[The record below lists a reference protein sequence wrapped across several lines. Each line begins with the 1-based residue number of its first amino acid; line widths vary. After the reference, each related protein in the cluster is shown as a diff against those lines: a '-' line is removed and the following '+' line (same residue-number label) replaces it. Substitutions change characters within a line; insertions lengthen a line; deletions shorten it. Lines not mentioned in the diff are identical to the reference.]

1 MNDPTSDVGAY
12 GGVAGKVLR
21 EALSGATVLTGGTL
35 VLVLGLGGFILHR
48 LGGQGADVVF
58 GQMVLALVLA
68 RFALNGRF
76 GEWGGTLFSD
86 RGGSWLEV
94 AAVTARYLA
103 LTAVWFVPL
112 YLLGWR
118 LNGIG
123 EAAAG
128 AVMGS
133 GGSRMLSLTLL
144 AVAASALTPPVF
156 LIAAVGSENLAEA
169 FLPAHWR
176 RLFGGRLHDLFL
188 IYVVYLGALGMLA
201 ALTLPPLLALAIRHP
216 EPALMSGL
224 GILAFTVGLSASL
237 LGRLCGFFAAFEG
250 GGAAAEG
257 RPDPGDP
264 ALAPESA
271 GAEASMFPSPEGEP
285 GTIYRASDPPAPVVE
300 DPAGTGMSAP
310 DPIDPP
316 PSDRGA
322 RIGASG
328 FQLVEG
334 GKPHTPSGKGPLLD
348 ARQRVEELVAR
359 SGADSRAA
367 LDGLEE
373 LRADYAPN
381 PLVLHALTLLRQR
394 AGDKDGSFELA
405 PEALALCLA
414 RGATKLAAEIYA
426 THLYGAETFGLSRD
440 QVLELADEL
449 RRDRMLAAAETAY
462 LRVLDRD
469 REERR
474 AVKGLLQVAD
484 GYLHHAPNFPDAH
497 RLYGVLL
504 ERCPDSPLAM
514 FMREGLAEA
523 ERRMHQAS

>member
-1 MNDPTSDVGAY
+1 M
-12 GGVAGKVLR
+12 
-21 EALSGATVLTGGTL
+21 
-35 VLVLGLGGFILHR
+35 
-48 LGGQGADVVF
+48 
-58 GQMVLALVLA
+58 LALVLA

-76 GEWGGTLFSD
+76 GEWGGTLFSEQ
-86 RGGSWLEV
+86 GGSWLDV

-118 LNGIG
+118 LSGMG

-128 AVMGS
+128 AMMGA

-144 AVAASALTPPVF
+144 AVAATTLTPPVF
-156 LIAAVGSENLAEA
+156 LIAAVGAENFAEI

-188 IYVVYLGALGMLA
+188 VYVVYLGALGMVATLA
-201 ALTLPPLLALAIRHP
+201 LPPLLALAMHHP
-216 EPALMSGL
+216 NPALMTGL

-237 LGRLCGFFAAFEG
+237 LGRLCGFFTAFEG
-250 GGAAAEG
+250 GVAPMEA
-257 RPDPGDP
+257 RWDPEDP
-264 ALAPESA
+264 ALAPEFA
-271 GAEASMFPSPEGEP
+271 GPEASMLLSPGEEP
-285 GTIYRASDPPAPVVE
+285 GTASRASDPPAPVAE
-300 DPAGTGMSAP
+300 DPAEAGAIVP
-310 DPIDPP
+310 DPTDPP
-316 PSDRGA
+316 LSGRGA
-322 RIGASG
+322 RSEAAG
-328 FQLVEG
+328 FHLVEG

-348 ARQRVEELVAR
+348 ARKRVEELVAR
-359 SGADSRAA
+359 FHTDSGAAMDA
-367 LDGLEE
+367 LEA
-373 LRADYAPN
+373 LREDYAPN

-394 AGDKDGSFELA
+394 AGDKDGSLELA

-414 RGATKLAAEIYA
+414 RGATRLAAEIYA
-426 THLYGAETFGLSRD
+426 THIYGAETFELSRD
-440 QVLELADEL
+440 QVLEIADEL
-449 RRDRMLAAAETAY
+449 RRDRMLPAAETAY
-462 LRVLDRD
+462 LRILDRD

-514 FMREGLAEA
+514 FMQEGLAEA